1 MEGKKYFATGRR
13 KSAVAR
19 VWMEPGN
26 GTIIINTRS
35 IDEFFGGL
43 EFKKAEVR
51 QPLELCDLA
60 DKYNIHVNVQ
70 GGGLTGQAQAIRHG
84 IARTLLIIDEELRG
98 TLKEAYLL
106 TRDSRKVERKKYGL
120 KKARK
125 RFQFSKR

>member
-13 KSAVAR
+13 KTSIAR

-35 IDEFFGGL
+35 IDDFFGGL

-60 DKYNIHVNVQ
+60 EKYNVHVNVH

-84 IARTLLIIDEELRG
+84 IARTLLVIDETLRG

>member
-13 KSAVAR
+13 KTSVAR

-51 QPLELCDLA
+51 QPLELCDVA
-60 DKYNIHVNVQ
+60 DKYNVHVNVQ

-84 IARTLLIIDEELRG
+84 IARTLLVIDEALRG

>member
-84 IARTLLIIDEELRG
+84 IARTLLIINEELRG

>member
-13 KSAVAR
+13 KTSVAR

-26 GTIIINTRS
+26 GVITINTRS
-35 IDEFFGGL
+35 MDDFFGGL
-43 EFKKAEVR
+43 EFKKATVR
-51 QPLELCDLA
+51 QPLELCGVV
-60 DKYNIHVNVQ
+60 DKYNVHINVQ
-70 GGGLTGQAQAIRHG
+70 GGGITGQAQAIRHG
-84 IARTLLIIDEELRG
+84 IARTLTIIDEAMHG
-98 TLKEAYLL
+98 TLKKAFLL

>member
-13 KSAVAR
+13 KTAVAR

-35 IDEFFGGL
+35 IDDFFGGL

-51 QPLELCDLA
+51 QPLELCDVA
-60 DKYNIHVNVQ
+60 DKYNVHVNVQ

-84 IARTLLIIDEELRG
+84 IARTLTIIDAELRG

-106 TRDSRKVERKKYGL
+106 TRDPRKVERKKYGM